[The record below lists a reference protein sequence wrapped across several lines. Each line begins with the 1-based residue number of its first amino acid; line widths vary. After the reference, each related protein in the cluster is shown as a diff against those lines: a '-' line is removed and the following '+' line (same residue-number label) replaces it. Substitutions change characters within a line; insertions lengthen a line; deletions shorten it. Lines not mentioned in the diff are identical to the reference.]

1 MTSARWIRPIII
13 LASIAALLG
22 AMTAGGASPVR
33 TALAVWVLGVCPGL
47 AVVGAIGLSDRWI
60 EVSLAVALSLALD
73 VIVSGVL
80 TYAVGWSPDA
90 ALAILLVFSVIGAV
104 VQAARPPAVARES

>member
-1 MTSARWIRPIII
+1 MTPARWIRPIII
-13 LASIAALLG
+13 LASTAALGG

-60 EVSLAVALSLALD
+60 EVSLVVALSLALD
-73 VIVSGVL
+73 VIVSGAL
-80 TYAVGWSPDA
+80 TYAVGWSPDV
-90 ALAILLVFSVIGAV
+90 ALAILLLLSVIGAA
-104 VQAARPPAVARES
+104 VQAARPPRMVRGS